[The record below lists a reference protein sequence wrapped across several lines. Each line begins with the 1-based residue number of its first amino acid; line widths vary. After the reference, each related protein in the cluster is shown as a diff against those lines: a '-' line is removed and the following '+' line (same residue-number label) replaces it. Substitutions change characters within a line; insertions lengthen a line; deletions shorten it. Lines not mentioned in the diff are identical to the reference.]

1 MRRLRP
7 LVSAVLAVTTPV
19 TAGAVAPVAGQP
31 ASAVGRLVDDE
42 GRVRAGADLDPAP
55 PPPPDVA
62 QIGSDF
68 RPVGSPGPCLLL
80 DGPGIIS
87 FGRGQFG
94 GPPLTAAATTTVR
107 TCDPDASGTAVLAS
121 VHTGPGPAAWE
132 PVACPASPTAPCP
145 LEVDEFA
152 YFLGE
157 TALTA
162 TPTEIDID
170 QVQSHTVQLPPPG
183 STGAGSRVRLLVDFM
198 GIQR

>member
-1 MRRLRP
+1 
-7 LVSAVLAVTTPV
+7 
-19 TAGAVAPVAGQP
+19 
-31 ASAVGRLVDDE
+31 
-42 GRVRAGADLDPAP
+42 
-55 PPPPDVA
+55 
-62 QIGSDF
+62 
-68 RPVGSPGPCLLL
+68 
-80 DGPGIIS
+80 
-87 FGRGQFG
+87 
-94 GPPLTAAATTTVR
+94 
-107 TCDPDASGTAVLAS
+107 
-121 VHTGPGPAAWE
+121 
-132 PVACPASPTAPCP
+132 VACPASPTAPCP